1 MELHEDKEHNH
12 TSQSSVKSWGKRN
25 EKLVSVHFTDIPAK
39 SLEEFYFINL
49 FIQNLSQKRI
59 LYLVFKNKINYSLII
74 NIR

>member
-12 TSQSSVKSWGKRN
+12 TSQSSVKSWEKRN
-25 EKLVSVHFTDIPAK
+25 EKRVSVHFTDIPAK
-39 SLEEFYFINL
+39 SLEGFYFINL